1 MANTFHVSMYVR
13 DLDAALDRYRR
24 ILGIEPAKVRP
35 GYAKFEIAD
44 PPVIFSLVVG
54 GEPGKISHLGIR
66 YQGTGE
72 VASEM
77 ARTKREGIDLVQ
89 QEGVTCCYAKA
100 DKFWVKDED
109 GMPWEMYTLPS
120 TLKPRRRTIRSCG
133 DSSEKALSRS
143 SRQRRRRKRTKVRV
157 ARPVQRADEWQL
169 S

>member
-24 ILGIEPAKVRP
+24 ILGMEPAKVRP

-100 DKFWVKDED
+100 DKFWVKDDD
-109 GMPWEMYTLPS
+109 GMPWEMYTLLADVEAETADDPK
-120 TLKPRRRTIRSCG
+120 LRRFLGESAFAQQPAETT
-133 DSSEKALSRS
+133 EKANEGSCCAPGS
-143 SRQRRRRKRTKVRV
+143 
-157 ARPVQRADEWQL
+157 ACG
-169 S
+169 